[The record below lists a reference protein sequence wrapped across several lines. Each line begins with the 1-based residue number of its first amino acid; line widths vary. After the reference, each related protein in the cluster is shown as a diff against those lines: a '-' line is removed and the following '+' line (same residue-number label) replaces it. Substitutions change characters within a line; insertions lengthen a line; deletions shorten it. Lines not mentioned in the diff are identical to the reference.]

1 MAPPKFVE
9 RMKNYT
15 IVEGQPVTLTC
26 HAEGVPAPMM
36 SWQKNNKM
44 IVPNQDY
51 KIDTVGGR
59 SSLQIPKASLS
70 DSAWFQ
76 CSAVNIAGTASTR
89 SKLVVQRKLLSA

>member
-15 IVEGQPVTLTC
+15 IVEGQSVALSC
-26 HAEGVPAPMM
+26 HAEGVPVPMM

-44 IVPNQDY
+44 IVPGQDY
-51 KIDTVGGR
+51 RVETVAGR
-59 SSLQIPKASLS
+59 STLYIDRATMG

-89 SKLVVQRKLLSA
+89 SKLVVQRK